1 MVGKSVLLLL
11 VLSLVGGGPALG
23 FTKLADGTLQ
33 SNGSEFDTQAA
44 INAARPGS
52 TVQIPNG
59 NYSWTLGVVILG
71 KPIRLKA
78 ESVDGVTITNRST
91 ADALISV
98 FEARNGN
105 VDVGGFRFLPGFS
118 SGPPGMRNDIRVT
131 HSPGG
136 KPVLVHDCYFETNYV
151 SAIFGLGWGT
161 NGGVIWRC
169 KFFSNYNLDGGIQFK
184 STSSETWRTPST
196 IGMADVNGT
205 ANTYIEDCTFIGI
218 FIGAVDFDDNSRT
231 VLRHCTLEDSMVYC
245 HGQDTSPD
253 GARHWEVYD
262 NKFIYTASGSPPGF
276 PNVSYPLN
284 LQAWL
289 SIRGGTGIIADNVFQ
304 NISTKNQAIQMNVF
318 SINRRSLTIPCQTR
332 YPAARQVGQTW
343 IGAGGY
349 SYTNAP
355 IDGGGYSTDP
365 VYIWGNS
372 GTATDSPAFVGLNQY
387 LPDECG
393 NGQRISDYVKAGR
406 DYILGKPK
414 PGYAKFTYPHPLRVT
429 AEARWSSRTR

>member
-1 MVGKSVLLLL
+1 MTRKSLLPLLVLLLA
-11 VLSLVGGGPALG
+11 GAGRAFG
-23 FTKLADGTLQ
+23 FTKLGDGTLQ

-44 INAARPGS
+44 INAARSGS
-52 TVQIPNG
+52 TVQVPNG
-59 NYSWTLGVVILG
+59 SYVWTSGVVILG
-71 KPIRLKA
+71 KPICLKA
-78 ESVDGVTITNRST
+78 ESVDGVTITNRSA

-98 FEARNGN
+98 LEARNGD
-105 VDVGGFRFLPGFS
+105 VEVGGFRFLPGFS
-118 SGPPGMRNDIRVT
+118 SGAPGMHNHIRVT
-131 HSPGG
+131 AAPGG

-151 SAIFGLGWGT
+151 AAIFGLGWGT

-205 ANTYIEDCTFIGI
+205 TNTYIEDCTFIGI
-218 FIGAVDFDDNSRT
+218 FIGAVDFDDNCRA
-231 VLRHCTLEDSMVYC
+231 VLRHCTLDNSMVYC

-276 PNVSYPLN
+276 PNVTYPLN

-289 SIRGGTGIIADNVFQ
+289 SIRGGTGIIADNVFP
-304 NISTKNQAIQMNVF
+304 NIATKNQAVQMNVF

-349 SYTNAP
+349 SYPNAP

-365 VYIWGNS
+365 VYLWGNTGS
-372 GTATDSPAFVGLNQY
+372 ATESPTFVGLNQY

-393 NGQRISDYVKAGR
+393 NGQRITDYVKPGR
-406 DYILGKPK
+406 DYIVGKAK
-414 PGYAKFTYPHPLRVT
+414 PGYAKFTYPHPLRVA
-429 AEARWSSRTR
+429 AEGRWNSHSK